1 MLRGKDME
9 ETTEVS
15 YPLQTREDFAA
26 SGLSKRNQE
35 FIWDVQSQ
43 ATEAQQKAGLV
54 AQVQNELLAGQKS
67 GQTARQIFG
76 TPQQALG
83 LETKKALDNAPERG
97 YASYGFW
104 PIAIDNALVFFGMF
118 TGMFGLMLLFSGEQ
132 MLAQGQQNVGSFG
145 LTALILT
152 AVSGG
157 LFFGA
162 WSMIVA
168 PREDGSLRSMWFR
181 VAATIVLFG
190 AWFVAYVS
198 FAFIPQVIN
207 PILSGWVY
215 LALAGLTY
223 FGFRR
228 WRQATGIQGG
238 FLGGNPRRR

>member
-1 MLRGKDME
+1 ME

-15 YPLQTREDFAA
+15 YPLQTRADFAA

-43 ATEAQQKAGLV
+43 ATEAQQNAGLV
-54 AQVQNELLAGQKS
+54 AQVQEQLLAGQKA
-67 GQTARQIFG
+67 GKTARQIFG

-83 LETKKALDNAPERG
+83 LETKKALENMPERG

-118 TGMFGLMLLFSGEQ
+118 TGMFGLMLLFSGQQ
-132 MLAQGQQNVGSFG
+132 MLADGQQNTGSFG
-145 LTALILT
+145 LTALVLT

-157 LFFGA
+157 LFFGT

-168 PREDGSLRSMWFR
+168 PRQDGSQRSMWVR
-181 VAATIVLFG
+181 LSATISLFG
-190 AWFVAYVS
+190 AWFIAYMS
-198 FAFIPQVIN
+198 FAFLPKAIN
-207 PILSGWVY
+207 PILDGWIY

-238 FLGGNPRRR
+238 FLGGNQRRR

>member
-15 YPLQTREDFAA
+15 YPLQTRADFAA

-54 AQVQNELLAGQKS
+54 AQVQEQLLAGQKA
-67 GQTARQIFG
+67 GRTARQIFG

-83 LETKKALDNAPERG
+83 VETKKALDNTPERG

-104 PIAIDNALVFFGMF
+104 AIAIDNALVFFAMF
-118 TGMFGLMLLFSGEQ
+118 TGMFGLMLLFSGQ
-132 MLAQGQQNVGSFG
+132 KMLAEGQQNIGSFG
-145 LTALILT
+145 ITALILT

-157 LFFGA
+157 LFFAA
-162 WSMIVA
+162 WSIMVA
-168 PREDGSLRSMWFR
+168 PRQDGSQRSMWFR
-181 VAATIVLFG
+181 LAATIILFG
-190 AWFVAYVS
+190 AWFMAYMS
-198 FAFIPQVIN
+198 FSFIPLAIN
-207 PILSGWVY
+207 PILNGWIY

-223 FGFRR
+223 LGFRR
-228 WRQATGIQGG
+228 WRQTTGIKGG
-238 FLGGNPRRR
+238 FLGGNQSRR

>member
-1 MLRGKDME
+1 ME
-9 ETTEVS
+9 ETTQAS

-26 SGLSKRNQE
+26 AGLSNRNQE
-35 FIWDVQSQ
+35 FMWDVQSQ
-43 ATEAQQKAGLV
+43 ATEAQRNSGLV
-54 AQVQNELLAGQKS
+54 AQVQSELLAGQKT

-83 LETKKALDNAPERG
+83 LETKKAQENAPERG

-104 PIAIDNALVFFGMF
+104 PIVVDNALVFFGMF
-118 TGMFGLMLLFSGEQ
+118 TGMFGLMLLFSGQQ
-132 MLAQGQQNVGSFG
+132 MLESNQQNVGSFG
-145 LTALILT
+145 LTALVLT

-168 PREDGSLRSMWFR
+168 PRQDGSQRSMWFR
-181 VAATIVLFG
+181 LAATIVLFG
-190 AWFVAYVS
+190 AWFICYMS
-198 FAFIPQVIN
+198 FAFIPRTFN
-207 PILSGWVY
+207 PILDGWIY
-215 LALAGLTY
+215 LALAALTY

-238 FLGGNPRRR
+238 FLGGSQRRR

>member
-15 YPLQTREDFAA
+15 YPLQTRADFAA
-26 SGLSKRNQE
+26 SGLSKRNQD
-35 FIWDVQSQ
+35 FIWDVQNQ
-43 ATEAQQKAGLV
+43 ATEAQRKAGLV
-54 AQVQNELLAGQKS
+54 AQVQKELLAGQKT

-83 LETKKALDNAPERG
+83 LETKKAQANAPERG

-118 TGMFGLMLLFSGEQ
+118 TGMFGLMLLFSGQQ
-132 MLAQGQQNVGSFG
+132 MLADGQQNTGSFG

-168 PREDGSLRSMWFR
+168 PRQDGSQRSMWFR
-181 VAATIVLFG
+181 LAATIILFS
-190 AWFVAYVS
+190 AWFLAYMS
-198 FAFIPQVIN
+198 FAFIPLAIN
-207 PILSGWVY
+207 PILDGWIY

-238 FLGGNPRRR
+238 FLGGNQRRR